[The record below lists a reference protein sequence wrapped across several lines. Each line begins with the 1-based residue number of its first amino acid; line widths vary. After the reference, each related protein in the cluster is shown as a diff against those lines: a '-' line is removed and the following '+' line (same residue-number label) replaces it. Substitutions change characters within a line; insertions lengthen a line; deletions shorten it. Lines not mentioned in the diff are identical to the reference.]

1 MVDSD
6 SDKLWR
12 GQTLH
17 DRSLKRREQ
26 LLDVGEEL
34 LGSAGAGAVTMR
46 AVVREAQLSPRY
58 FYETFSGRED
68 FLVAV
73 YDRVERRLLER
84 VSGMEL
90 SEDFRTSVHAVC
102 ILCGDFFEEDPRRA
116 RILLR
121 EPLSDD
127 ILRDHSARRAQM
139 FVETML
145 RLLGAESVIRPRP
158 ELIPALATGLSGALV
173 ALYLGFADGRLD
185 LTRDQIAETAVE
197 IVYALADAARPRVH
211 RTQ

>member
-1 MVDSD
+1 MDEDSH
-6 SDKLWR
+6 KVWR

-34 LGSAGAGAVTMR
+34 LGSAGVGAVTMR

-73 YDRVERRLLER
+73 YDRVENRLLER
-84 VSGMEL
+84 VSGVEMGD
-90 SEDFRTSVHAVC
+90 DFRTSIHAVC
-102 ILCGDFFEEDPRRA
+102 VVCGDFFEEDPRRA

-145 RLLGAESVIRPRP
+145 RLLGAESAMSPRP
-158 ELIPALATGLSGALV
+158 ERIPALATGLSGALV

-185 LTRDQIAETAVE
+185 IDREQLAETAVD
-197 IVYALADAARPRVH
+197 IVYALADAARPRDGLPE
-211 RTQ
+211 